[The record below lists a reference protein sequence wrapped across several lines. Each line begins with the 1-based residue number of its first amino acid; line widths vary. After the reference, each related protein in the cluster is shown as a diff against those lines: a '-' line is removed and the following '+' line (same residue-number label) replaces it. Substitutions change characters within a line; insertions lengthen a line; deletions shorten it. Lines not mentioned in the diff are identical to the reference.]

1 MSGVTARHVPQ
12 MAGAPVAGLAD
23 PGECLWQPAPATYRS
38 FGGIRAWFVNGM
50 IAAFFAAPLDAGARV
65 GYEICSNMSQ
75 TETHHFQAE
84 IQQLLDIVIHSLYTD
99 KEIFVRELISN
110 AADACEKLRF
120 QHSSGTGIFQ
130 SEITPAI
137 SVTTDDKA
145 GTITIADTGCGMTHG
160 ELVENLGTI
169 AHSGSKAFLKQ
180 LAEDKKPD
188 VGLIGQFGVGFYS
201 AFMVAKRVTVFS
213 RSFAP
218 EETGWQWTS
227 AGGGGYELA
236 PGADLPRG
244 TKITLELKDDAKDF
258 SQASTV
264 ERIIQRYSSFV
275 PFPIELNSKRLNT
288 VQAIWARNKNEIK
301 EEEYNEFYTFVGHDH
316 EKPLFRLH
324 FTADAPLAIQALLF
338 VPQRNFE
345 TLGMGRLDSE
355 VNLYCRKVLIQAK
368 AKGLFPEWLRF
379 LKGVVDS
386 EDLPLNIS
394 RETMQDTSLMQ
405 KLNKVL
411 TGRFLKFL
419 DEQSEKEA
427 AAYEKFYTE
436 YQRFLKEGIV
446 TDFTHK
452 EALGKLLRF
461 ESSTLDKGKLTSL
474 ADYVKR
480 MPSEQKEI
488 YCLLTPNRAAAEAS
502 PYFEVFRERKFEVL
516 FLYDAWDEFVMEHL
530 HTFDGKPLKLAEK
543 AELDLSETKTD
554 GALSDDAAK
563 SLAQWLKQTLGE
575 KIGDV
580 RVSKRLVDS
589 PAVVVDADKFMTASM
604 RRMMKAMKQ
613 DAEPDAPVK
622 YDLEI
627 NPAHPLVTRLEAI
640 RQKDNELAGS
650 VAEQILDNA
659 RVAAGLLEDPRAM
672 LTRLNKLL
680 EQVLT
685 RAPSS

>member
-1 MSGVTARHVPQ
+1 MSK
-12 MAGAPVAGLAD
+12 
-23 PGECLWQPAPATYRS
+23 
-38 FGGIRAWFVNGM
+38 
-50 IAAFFAAPLDAGARV
+50 
-65 GYEICSNMSQ
+65 

-110 AADACEKLRF
+110 STDACEKLRF
-120 QHSSGTGIFQ
+120 NQSSGQPVYQ
-130 SEITPAI
+130 SEIAPGIA
-137 SVTTDDKA
+137 VTTDDKA
-145 GTITIADTGCGMTHG
+145 GTITITDTGLGMTHG

-169 AHSGSKAFLKQ
+169 AHSGTKAFLKQ
-180 LAEDKKPD
+180 LSEEKKPD

-201 AFMVAKRVTVFS
+201 AFMVAKKVTVLS

-218 EETGWQWTS
+218 DETGWQWIS
-227 AGGGGYELA
+227 EGMGGYELA
-236 PGADLPRG
+236 PAADLPRG

-258 SQASTV
+258 AQENTV

-275 PFPIELNSKRLNT
+275 PFPIELNTKRLNT

-301 EEEYNEFYTFVGHDH
+301 EEEYNEFYTFIGHDH
-316 EKPLFRLH
+316 DQPLFRLH
-324 FTADAPLAIQALLF
+324 FSADAPLAIQSLLF

-345 TLGMGRLDSE
+345 TLGMGRIESE
-355 VNLYCRKVLIQAK
+355 VNLYCRKILIQAK

-394 RETMQDTSLMQ
+394 RETMQDTTLMQ

-411 TGRFLKFL
+411 TSRFLKFL
-419 DEQSEKEA
+419 DEQSGKDA
-427 AAYEKFYTE
+427 AAYEKFYHE

-452 EALGKLLRF
+452 EALGKLLRY
-461 ESSTLDKGKLTSL
+461 ESSALDKGKLTSL
-474 ADYVKR
+474 ADYVTR
-480 MPSEQKEI
+480 MAGEQKDI
-488 YCLLTPNRAAAEAS
+488 YCLLAANREAAEAS
-502 PYFEVFRERKFEVL
+502 PYFEVFKERKFEVL

-543 AELDLSETKTD
+543 AELNLSAKKESALSE
-554 GALSDDAAK
+554 DASK
-563 SLAQWLKQTLGE
+563 SLAQWLKETLGDKVGE
-575 KIGDV
+575 V
-580 RVSKRLVDS
+580 RASQRLVES
-589 PAVVVDADKFMTASM
+589 PAVVVDADKFMTANM

-613 DAEPDAPVK
+613 DGPDLPPAK
-622 YDLEI
+622 QDLEI
-627 NPAHPLVTRLEAI
+627 NPAHPIMARLDAM
-640 RQKDNELAGS
+640 RQTDTALAGS

-672 LTRLNKLL
+672 LTRLNSLL
-680 EQVLT
+680 EKVLT
-685 RAPSS
+685 KD

>member
-1 MSGVTARHVPQ
+1 MSK
-12 MAGAPVAGLAD
+12 
-23 PGECLWQPAPATYRS
+23 
-38 FGGIRAWFVNGM
+38 
-50 IAAFFAAPLDAGARV
+50 
-65 GYEICSNMSQ
+65 

-84 IQQLLDIVIHSLYTD
+84 IQQLLNIVIHSLYTD

-120 QHSSGTGIFQ
+120 KQSSGSPILQ
-130 SEITPAI
+130 SETTPAI

-145 GTITIADTGCGMTHG
+145 GTITITDTGLGMTRE

-169 AHSGSKAFLKQ
+169 AHSGTKAFLKQ
-180 LAEDKKPD
+180 LADDKKPD

-201 AFMVAKRVTVFS
+201 AFMVAKKVTVLS
-213 RSFAP
+213 RSFVP
-218 EETGWQWTS
+218 EEQGWQWTS
-227 AGGGGYELA
+227 EGMGGYELA
-236 PGADLPRG
+236 PAADLPRG

-258 SQASTV
+258 AQAATV

-275 PFPIELNSKRLNT
+275 PFPIELNAKRLNT

-324 FTADAPLAIQALLF
+324 FTADAPLAIQSLLF

-345 TLGMGRLDSE
+345 TLGMGRIDSE

-368 AKGLFPEWLRF
+368 AKGLFPDWLRF

-394 RETMQDTSLMQ
+394 RETMQDTTLMQ

-411 TGRFLKFL
+411 TSRFLKFL
-419 DEQSEKEA
+419 DEQSEKEPDS
-427 AAYEKFYTE
+427 YVKFYAE
-436 YQRFLKEGIV
+436 YQRFLKEGVV

-461 ESSTLDKGKLTSL
+461 ESSTLEKGKLTSL

-480 MPSEQKEI
+480 MPSDQKEI
-488 YCLLTPNRAAAEAS
+488 YCLLTPNRGAAEAS

-516 FLYDAWDEFVMEHL
+516 FLYDAWDEFVIEHL
-530 HTFDGKPLKLAEK
+530 HTFEGKPIKLAEK
-543 AELDLSETKTD
+543 AELDLSETKKD

-563 SLAQWLKQTLGE
+563 SLSEWIKQTLGDKVGE
-575 KIGDV
+575 V

-613 DAEPDAPVK
+613 DSMPEAPVTH
-622 YDLEI
+622 DLEI
-627 NPAHPLVTRLEAI
+627 NPSHPLITRLEAI
-640 RQKDNELAGS
+640 RQKDGALATS
-650 VAEQILDNA
+650 VAEQVLDNA

-672 LTRLNKLL
+672 LTRLNQLL
-680 EQVLT
+680 ERVL
-685 RAPSS
+685 SKES

>member
-1 MSGVTARHVPQ
+1 M
-12 MAGAPVAGLAD
+12 
-23 PGECLWQPAPATYRS
+23 
-38 FGGIRAWFVNGM
+38 NK
-50 IAAFFAAPLDAGARV
+50 
-65 GYEICSNMSQ
+65 

-84 IQQLLDIVIHSLYTD
+84 IQQLLNIVIHSLYTD

-120 QHSSGTGIFQ
+120 KQSSGNGVFQ
-130 SEITPAI
+130 SETPPAI

-145 GTITIADTGCGMTHG
+145 GTITITDTGLGMTHG

-169 AHSGSKAFLKQ
+169 AHSGTKAFLKQ
-180 LAEDKKPD
+180 LADEKKPD

-201 AFMVAKRVTVFS
+201 AFMVAKKVTVFS
-213 RSFAP
+213 RSFVP
-218 EETGWQWTS
+218 DEQGWQWTS
-227 AGGGGYELA
+227 EGMGGYEIA
-236 PGADLPRG
+236 PATDLPRG
-244 TKITLELKDDAKDF
+244 TRITLELKDDARDF
-258 SQASTV
+258 AQANTV

-275 PFPIELNSKRLNT
+275 PFPIELNGKRLNT
-288 VQAIWARNKNEIK
+288 VQAIWTRNRNEVK
-301 EEEYNEFYTFVGHDH
+301 EEEYDEFYTFVGHDQ

-324 FTADAPLAIQALLF
+324 FSADAPLAIQSLLF
-338 VPQRNFE
+338 VPRRNFE
-345 TLGMGRLDSE
+345 TLGMGRIDSE
-355 VNLYCRKVLIQAK
+355 VNLYCRKVLIQPK

-394 RETMQDTSLMQ
+394 RETMQDTSLLQ

-419 DEQSEKEA
+419 DEQSGKEA
-427 AAYEKFYTE
+427 EAYAGFYTE
-436 YQRFLKEGIV
+436 YQRFLKEGVV

-452 EALGKLLRF
+452 EALGRLLRF
-461 ESSTLDKGKLTSL
+461 ESSTLEKGRLTSL

-480 MPSEQKEI
+480 MPSDQKEI

-516 FLYDAWDEFVMEHL
+516 FLYDAWDEFVVEHL
-530 HTFDGKPLKLAEK
+530 HMFDGKPVRLAEK
-543 AELDLSETKTD
+543 AELDLDGTKKE
-554 GALSDDAAK
+554 GALPEAA
-563 SLAQWLKQTLGE
+563 AQALTQWIKQTLGD
-575 KIGDV
+575 KVGQV

-613 DAEPDAPVK
+613 DATPETPVTH
-622 YDLEI
+622 DLEI

-640 RQKDNELAGS
+640 RQKDSVLAAS

-672 LTRLNKLL
+672 LTRLNQLL
-680 EQVLT
+680 ERVL
-685 RAPSS
+685 AGES

>member
-1 MSGVTARHVPQ
+1 MSK
-12 MAGAPVAGLAD
+12 
-23 PGECLWQPAPATYRS
+23 
-38 FGGIRAWFVNGM
+38 
-50 IAAFFAAPLDAGARV
+50 
-65 GYEICSNMSQ
+65 

-84 IQQLLDIVIHSLYTD
+84 IQQLLNIVIHSLYTD
-99 KEIFVRELISN
+99 KEIFVRELVSN
-110 AADACEKLRF
+110 SADACEKLRF
-120 QHSSGTGIFQ
+120 NQSSGQPVYQ
-130 SEITPAI
+130 SEIAPGIA
-137 SVTTDDKA
+137 VTTDDQA
-145 GTITIADTGCGMTHG
+145 GTITITDTGLGMTHG

-169 AHSGSKAFLKQ
+169 AHSGTKAFLKQ
-180 LAEDKKPD
+180 LAEAKQPG
-188 VGLIGQFGVGFYS
+188 VGVIGQFGVGFYS
-201 AFMVAKRVTVFS
+201 AFMVAKKVTVLS

-227 AGGGGYELA
+227 EGMGGYELA
-236 PGADLPRG
+236 PAADLPRG
-244 TKITLELKDDAKDF
+244 TRITLELKDDAKDF
-258 SQASTV
+258 AQESTV

-275 PFPIELNSKRLNT
+275 PFPIALNTKRLNT

-316 EKPLFRLH
+316 DQPLFRLH

-338 VPQRNFE
+338 VPGRNFE
-345 TLGMGRLDSE
+345 TMGMGRLDSE

-411 TGRFLKFL
+411 TSKFLKFL

-427 AAYEKFYTE
+427 EAYGKFYHE
-436 YQRFLKEGIV
+436 YQRFLKEGVV

-461 ESSTLDKGKLTSL
+461 ESSTMDKGKLTSL

-480 MPSEQKEI
+480 MPLDQKEI
-488 YCLLTPNRAAAEAS
+488 YCLLAANREAAEAS
-502 PYFEVFRERKFEVL
+502 PYFEVFRERKWEVL

-530 HTFDGKPLKLAEK
+530 HTFEGKPLKLAEK
-543 AELDLSETKTD
+543 ADLNLSAKKD
-554 GALSDDAAK
+554 GALSDEASK
-563 SLAQWLKQTLGE
+563 SLATWLKETLGD
-575 KIGDV
+575 KINEV
-580 RVSKRLVDS
+580 RVSQRLVDS
-589 PAVVVDADKFMTASM
+589 PAVVVDSDKFMTASM
-604 RRMMKAMKQ
+604 RRIMKAMKQ
-613 DAEPDAPVK
+613 DGPEIPAAKHDF
-622 YDLEI
+622 EI
-627 NPAHPLVTRLEAI
+627 NPAHPLIARLEAI
-640 RQKDNELAGS
+640 RQKDAALAGS

-672 LTRLNKLL
+672 LTRLNSLL
-680 EQVLT
+680 EKVLT
-685 RAPSS
+685 KE

>member
-1 MSGVTARHVPQ
+1 MSK
-12 MAGAPVAGLAD
+12 
-23 PGECLWQPAPATYRS
+23 
-38 FGGIRAWFVNGM
+38 
-50 IAAFFAAPLDAGARV
+50 
-65 GYEICSNMSQ
+65 

-110 AADACEKLRF
+110 GADACEKLRF
-120 QHSSGTGIFQ
+120 QQSSGSVIYQ

-137 SVTTDDKA
+137 TVVTDEPA
-145 GTITIADTGCGMTHG
+145 GTITITDTGLGMTHG

-169 AHSGSKAFLKQ
+169 AHSGTKAFLKQ
-180 LAEDKKPD
+180 LTGDKKPD

-201 AFMVAKRVTVFS
+201 AFMVAKKVTVLS
-213 RSFAP
+213 RSFVP
-218 EETGWQWTS
+218 EEAGWQWTS
-227 AGGGGYELA
+227 EGMGGYELA
-236 PGADLPRG
+236 PAADLPRG
-244 TKITLELKDDAKDF
+244 TRITLELKEEAKEF
-258 SQASTV
+258 AQASTI

-275 PFPIELNSKRLNT
+275 PFPIELNAKRLNT

-301 EEEYNEFYTFVGHDH
+301 VEEYNEFYTFVSHDH
-316 EKPLFRLH
+316 ESPLFRLH
-324 FTADAPLAIQALLF
+324 FSADAPLAIQALLF
-338 VPQRNFE
+338 VPPRNFE
-345 TLGMGRLDSE
+345 TLGMGRIDSE

-411 TGRFLKFL
+411 TSRFLKFL

-427 AAYEKFYTE
+427 EAYLKFYGE
-436 YQRFLKEGIV
+436 FHRYLKEGVV

-461 ESSTLDKGKLTSL
+461 ESSSLDQGKLTSL

-480 MPSEQKEI
+480 MPSEQTEI
-488 YCLLTPNRAAAEAS
+488 YCLLAANRAAAEAS

-530 HTFDGKPLKLAEK
+530 HIFEGKSLKLAEK
-543 AELDLSETKTD
+543 TELDLSSAKKD
-554 GALSDDAAK
+554 GALSDTDAAA
-563 SLAQWLKQTLGE
+563 LAQWLKTTLGD
-575 KIGDV
+575 KVGAV
-580 RVSKRLVDS
+580 RASKRLVDS

-613 DAEPDAPVK
+613 NSEPDLPVK

-640 RQKDNELAGS
+640 RQQDAALAAS

-672 LTRLNKLL
+672 LTRLNQLL
-680 EQVLT
+680 ERVL
-685 RAPSS
+685 AKPS

>member
-1 MSGVTARHVPQ
+1 MSK
-12 MAGAPVAGLAD
+12 
-23 PGECLWQPAPATYRS
+23 S
-38 FGGIRAWFVNGM
+38 
-50 IAAFFAAPLDAGARV
+50 
-65 GYEICSNMSQ
+65 
-75 TETHHFQAE
+75 ETHHFQAE
-84 IQQLLDIVIHSLYTD
+84 IQQLLNIVIHSLYTD

-110 AADACEKLRF
+110 SADACEKLRF
-120 QHSSGTGIFQ
+120 NQSSGKPVLQTEIAPGI
-130 SEITPAI
+130 SI
-137 SVTTDDKA
+137 VTDDKA
-145 GTITIADTGCGMTHG
+145 GTVTITDTGLGMTHG

-169 AHSGSKAFLKQ
+169 AHSGTKAFLKQ
-180 LAEDKKPD
+180 LAEEKKPD

-201 AFMVAKRVTVFS
+201 AFMVAKKVTVLS

-218 EETGWQWTS
+218 DEQGWQWTS
-227 AGGGGYELA
+227 EGMGGYDLA
-236 PGADLPRG
+236 PAADLPRG

-258 SQASTV
+258 AQESTV
-264 ERIIQRYSSFV
+264 ERIIHRYSSFV
-275 PFPIELNSKRLNT
+275 PFPIELNTKRLNT

-316 EKPLFRLH
+316 DKPLFRLH
-324 FTADAPLAIQALLF
+324 FSADAPLAIQSLLF

-345 TLGMGRLDSE
+345 TLGMGRIDSE

-411 TGRFLKFL
+411 TSRFLKFL

-427 AAYEKFYTE
+427 DAYEKFYHE
-436 YQRFLKEGIV
+436 HQRFLKEGVV

-452 EALGKLLRF
+452 EALGKLLRY
-461 ESSTLDKGKLTSL
+461 ESSTLDQGKLTSL

-480 MPSEQKEI
+480 MPSDQKEI
-488 YCLLTPNRAAAEAS
+488 YCLLAANRAAAEAS
-502 PYFEVFRERKFEVL
+502 PYFEVFKERKWEVL

-543 AELDLSETKTD
+543 ADLNLSAKKE
-554 GALSDDAAK
+554 GALSEETSK
-563 SLAQWLKQTLGE
+563 SLTQWLKETLGDKVNE
-575 KIGDV
+575 V
-580 RVSKRLVDS
+580 RASQRLVES

-604 RRMMKAMKQ
+604 RRIMKAMKQ
-613 DAEPDAPVK
+613 DGPDLPAAK
-622 YDLEI
+622 HDLEI
-627 NPAHPLVTRLEAI
+627 NPAHPIMARLDAM
-640 RQKDNELAGS
+640 RQKDAALAGS

-672 LTRLNKLL
+672 LTRLNSLL
-680 EQVLT
+680 EKVLT
-685 RAPSS
+685 KE

>member
-1 MSGVTARHVPQ
+1 MSK
-12 MAGAPVAGLAD
+12 
-23 PGECLWQPAPATYRS
+23 
-38 FGGIRAWFVNGM
+38 
-50 IAAFFAAPLDAGARV
+50 
-65 GYEICSNMSQ
+65 

-84 IQQLLDIVIHSLYTD
+84 IQQLLDIVVHSLYTD

-120 QHSSGTGIFQ
+120 NQSSGKPVYQ
-130 SEITPAI
+130 SEVAPGMT
-137 SVTTDDKA
+137 VTTDDKA
-145 GTITIADTGCGMTHG
+145 GTVTITDTGCGMTHG

-169 AHSGSKAFLKQ
+169 AHSGTKAFLKQ
-180 LAEDKKPD
+180 LAEEKKPD

-201 AFMVAKRVTVFS
+201 AFMVAKKVTVLS

-218 EETGWQWTS
+218 DETGWQWTS
-227 AGGGGYELA
+227 EGMGGYELA
-236 PGADLPRG
+236 PAADLPRG
-244 TKITLELKDDAKDF
+244 TRITLELKDDARDF
-258 SQASTV
+258 AQESTV

-275 PFPIELNSKRLNT
+275 PFPIELNTKRLNT

-316 EKPLFRLH
+316 DKPLFRLH

-338 VPQRNFE
+338 VPGRNFE
-345 TLGMGRLDSE
+345 TMGMGRLDSE

-411 TGRFLKFL
+411 TSKFLKFL
-419 DEQSEKEA
+419 DEQSEKESE
-427 AAYEKFYTE
+427 AYAKFYTE
-436 YQRFLKEGIV
+436 YQRFLKEGVV

-452 EALGKLLRF
+452 DALGKLLRF
-461 ESSTLDKGKLTSL
+461 ESSTMEKGKLTSL

-480 MPSEQKEI
+480 MPSDQKEI
-488 YCLLTPNRAAAEAS
+488 YCLLAANRGAAEAS
-502 PYFEVFRERKFEVL
+502 PYYEVFKERKWEVL

-530 HTFDGKPLKLAEK
+530 HAFDGKPLKLAEK
-543 AELDLSETKTD
+543 ADLNLSAKKD
-554 GALSDDAAK
+554 GALSEDAAK
-563 SLAQWLKQTLGE
+563 SLATWLKETLGD
-575 KIGDV
+575 KINEV
-580 RVSKRLVDS
+580 RVSQRLVDS
-589 PAVVVDADKFMTASM
+589 PAVVVDSDKFMTASM
-604 RRMMKAMKQ
+604 RRIMKAMKSDGPDLPAAKQ
-613 DAEPDAPVK
+613 DF
-622 YDLEI
+622 EI
-627 NPAHPLVTRLEAI
+627 NPAHPLIARLEAI
-640 RQKDNELAGS
+640 RQKDAALAGS

-672 LTRLNKLL
+672 LTRLNSLL
-680 EQVLT
+680 EKVL
-685 RAPSS
+685 AKE

>member
-1 MSGVTARHVPQ
+1 MSK
-12 MAGAPVAGLAD
+12 
-23 PGECLWQPAPATYRS
+23 
-38 FGGIRAWFVNGM
+38 
-50 IAAFFAAPLDAGARV
+50 
-65 GYEICSNMSQ
+65 

-84 IQQLLDIVIHSLYTD
+84 IQQLLNIVIHSLYTD
-99 KEIFVRELISN
+99 KEIFVRELVSN
-110 AADACEKLRF
+110 SADACEKLRF
-120 QHSSGTGIFQ
+120 NQSSGKPVYQ
-130 SEITPAI
+130 SEVAPGIA
-137 SVTTDDKA
+137 VATDDKA
-145 GTITIADTGCGMTHG
+145 GTITITDTGLGMTHG

-169 AHSGSKAFLKQ
+169 AHSGTKEFLKQ
-180 LAEDKKPD
+180 LAEAKQPD

-201 AFMVAKRVTVFS
+201 AFMVAKKVTVLS

-218 EETGWQWTS
+218 DEQGWQWTS
-227 AGGGGYELA
+227 EGMGGYELA
-236 PGADLPRG
+236 PASDLPRG

-258 SQASTV
+258 AQESTV

-275 PFPIELNSKRLNT
+275 PFPIELNTKRLNT

-324 FTADAPLAIQALLF
+324 FSADAPLAIQALLF

-345 TLGMGRLDSE
+345 TLGMGRIDSE
-355 VNLYCRKVLIQAK
+355 VNLYCRKILIQAK

-394 RETMQDTSLMQ
+394 RETMQDTTLMQ

-411 TGRFLKFL
+411 TSRFLKFL

-427 AAYEKFYTE
+427 DAYEKFYHE

-452 EALGKLLRF
+452 DALGKLLRF
-461 ESSTLDKGKLTSL
+461 ESSSLDKGKLTSL

-480 MPSEQKEI
+480 MSSEQKDI
-488 YCLLTPNRAAAEAS
+488 YCLLAANREAAEAS

-543 AELDLSETKTD
+543 AELNLSAKKDSALSEE
-554 GALSDDAAK
+554 ASK
-563 SLAQWLKQTLGE
+563 SLAQWLKETLGDKVNE
-575 KIGDV
+575 V
-580 RVSKRLVDS
+580 RASQRLVES
-589 PAVVVDADKFMTASM
+589 PAVVVDADKFMTANM

-613 DAEPDAPVK
+613 DGPELPAAK
-622 YDLEI
+622 HDLEI
-627 NPAHPLVTRLEAI
+627 NPAHPIMARLDTM
-640 RQKDNELAGS
+640 RQKDAALAGS

-672 LTRLNKLL
+672 LTRLNQLL
-680 EQVLT
+680 EKVLT
-685 RAPSS
+685 KE